1 MENINFDSSSTVIA
15 ISDNVIVLYPP
26 KHDNL
31 ICTVSQTVPITCV
44 ALPDSLVFIDCGIY
58 TDLVKKFRLDMEKK
72 FDQETSHLFLTHS
85 HYDHVLALEVF
96 ADVSIV
102 ISESGIREIEVLLN
116 MIKGKSAEEW
126 MKLLGM
132 DKEDAD
138 FCAKLN
144 PILPNVGIKD
154 KYKITSDD
162 VELIFEVIGGHSHDS
177 SFIYIPKYGTLCAGD
192 NLVECYHPRP
202 GIPDDALRILQYWE
216 SLDIDK
222 VVPGHG
228 KDVSKEYITKL
239 RMYYEDLLS
248 ALKNLI
254 AQSLILK
261 KIYTNPSIP
270 EYFGKDQK
278 DWIPG
283 AWTDSNWAHETIR
296 IWYKHIKHATKR
308 V

>member
-1 MENINFDSSSTVIA
+1 MENINFNSSSTVIA
-15 ISDNVIVLYPP
+15 VSDNVIVLYLP

-31 ICTVSQTVPITCV
+31 ICTASQTVPITCV

-85 HYDHVLALEVF
+85 HYDHVLALEAF

-102 ISESGIREIEVLLN
+102 ISESGIREIEMLLN
-116 MIKGKSAEEW
+116 MMKGKNTEEW
-126 MKLLGM
+126 MKRWRM

-138 FCAKLN
+138 LCAKLN

-162 VELIFEVIGGHSHDS
+162 VELIFKVIGGHSHDS

-202 GIPDDALRILQYWE
+202 GIPDDALRILQY
-216 SLDIDK
+216 
-222 VVPGHG
+222 
-228 KDVSKEYITKL
+228 
-239 RMYYEDLLS
+239 
-248 ALKNLI
+248 
-254 AQSLILK
+254 
-261 KIYTNPSIP
+261 
-270 EYFGKDQK
+270 
-278 DWIPG
+278 
-283 AWTDSNWAHETIR
+283 
-296 IWYKHIKHATKR
+296 
-308 V
+308 